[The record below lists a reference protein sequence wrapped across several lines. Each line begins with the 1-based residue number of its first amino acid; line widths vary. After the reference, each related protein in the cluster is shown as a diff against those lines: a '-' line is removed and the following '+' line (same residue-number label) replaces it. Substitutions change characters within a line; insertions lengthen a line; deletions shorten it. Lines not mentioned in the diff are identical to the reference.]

1 MLDSVPALSCP
12 HGEDEFSSVE
22 RPMLR
27 QHQPVKSGPKAARG
41 RVSQMSLLLVPLF
54 LAFMHPHG
62 PASPSLVLV
71 SAPSFLPS
79 QRASK
84 GSYVATRRAKTRN
97 PEVQGSAYWPSHLFS
112 SCNFGDEYCFF
123 LCKYGIDV
131 LSQGCFLVRD

>member
-27 QHQPVKSGPKAARG
+27 QHQPVKSGPIAARG

-71 SAPSFLPS
+71 SAPSFLQANVHLRALMLPREGPRLET
-79 QRASK
+79 QRCKVQHTGPLTFSPA
-84 GSYVATRRAKTRN
+84 ATLGMN
-97 PEVQGSAYWPSHLFS
+97 IVSFCVSMG
-112 SCNFGDEYCFF
+112 
-123 LCKYGIDV
+123 
-131 LSQGCFLVRD
+131 